1 MTNCEQNFYSQNFLH
16 RLGCNCARTRTRFP
30 GIVLERRYRGTR
42 NNPWKVTLS
51 LVLWY
56 LHETACTAD
65 QLKAVHSLEMV
76 TIFWREDSIIKRI
89 PSWKVSMVSQE
100 MVTITIFLGEV
111 SIMKSSIGFHWSGQS
126 LEMVSVFRGEN
137 NCERARC
144 NAAGHPG
151 DNYAQY

>member
-1 MTNCEQNFYSQNFLH
+1 MKSHIVTGFMVFTRNCLYSRSVKGSAQPRNGH
-16 RLGCNCARTRTRFP
+16 N
-30 GIVLERRYRGTR
+30 ILERWFHHKKDSIVKSVDGQ
-42 NNPWKVTLS
+42 PI
-51 LVLWY
+51 
-56 LHETACTAD
+56 
-65 QLKAVHSLEMV
+65 
-76 TIFWREDSIIKRI
+76 TIFWR
-89 PSWKVSMVSQE
+89 
-100 MVTITIFLGEV
+100 EV